1 MSQGHELS
9 VLGWRIAAVEPSG
22 LSVYFDP
29 SCESVRIFRIP
40 SRDSYGL
47 TASEMVGLADAGD
60 PGYLDKVGSVRGLR
74 DEGEAI
80 VDDPDTRLLEASS
93 FKQLPLGCA
102 VGDDHGAR

>member
-1 MSQGHELS
+1 MKEWHEMA

-29 SCESVRIFRIP
+29 SCESVRLFRIP

-80 VDDPDTRLLEASS
+80 VDDPDTGLLEAGS
-93 FKQLPLGCA
+93 FEQLPLGFA
-102 VGDDHGAR
+102 VGDDHGQR